1 MPILSITFL
10 PINLQNVQLT
20 HEENQFQRKTF
31 PITLVCD
38 HIYFQQN
45 IGSLFR
51 IAEAFGVENII
62 FFGKDIP
69 LTPRKINKTSRSTH
83 LHVAH
88 SVIEEFIE
96 LQSFLLDKNFEII
109 SLEIASNS
117 KPLKEVTIPTNKKIA
132 LIIGS
137 EINGISEELLKL
149 SHQIVH
155 INMFGKNSS
164 MNVVQAAS
172 IALYEIT
179 SL

>member
-1 MPILSITFL
+1 MQLS
-10 PINLQNVQLT
+10 
-20 HEENQFQRKTF
+20 HAENQFERKTF

-51 IAEAFGVENII
+51 ISEAFGVENII
-62 FFGKDIP
+62 FLGKDIP

-88 SVIEEFIE
+88 EVIEETAVLTDYLI
-96 LQSFLLDKNFEII
+96 KNNFETIA
-109 SLEIASNS
+109 LEIASTS
-117 KPLKEVTIPTNKKIA
+117 KPLKEVTIPENKKIA
-132 LIIGS
+132 LLIGS
-137 EINGISEELLKL
+137 EIDGISEELLKI
-149 SHQIVH
+149 SNQIVH
-155 INMFGKNSS
+155 INMFGNNSS

-179 SL
+179 SLL

>member
-1 MPILSITFL
+1 M
-10 PINLQNVQLT
+10 QLT
-20 HEENQFQRKTF
+20 HQENQFERKTF

-51 IAEAFGVENII
+51 ISEAFGVENII
-62 FFGKDIP
+62 FLGKDIP

-83 LHVAH
+83 LHVPH
-88 SVIEEFIE
+88 TIIEGSTE
-96 LQSFLLDKNFEII
+96 LVDFLLQNNFEII
-109 SLEIASNS
+109 ALEIASNS
-117 KPLKEVTIPTNKKIA
+117 KPLKEIVVPDNKKIA
-132 LIIGS
+132 LLLGS
-137 EINGISEELLKL
+137 EIDGISDELLKI
-149 SHQIVH
+149 SNQIVH

-179 SL
+179 TL

>member
-1 MPILSITFL
+1 M
-10 PINLQNVQLT
+10 QLT
-20 HEENQFQRKTF
+20 HEENQFERKTF

-51 IAEAFGVENII
+51 ISEAFGVENII
-62 FFGKDIP
+62 FLGKDIP

-83 LHVAH
+83 LHVPYR
-88 SVIEEFIE
+88 VIEETSDLITH
-96 LQSFLLDKNFEII
+96 LLENNFEII
-109 SLEIASNS
+109 SLEITNNS
-117 KPLKEVTIPTNKKIA
+117 KPLKEVVIPDNQKIA
-132 LIIGS
+132 LIIGN
-137 EINGISEELLKL
+137 EINGISDELLKI

>member
-1 MPILSITFL
+1 M
-10 PINLQNVQLT
+10 QLT
-20 HEENQFQRKTF
+20 HGENQFERKTF
-31 PITLVCD
+31 PITLICD

-51 IAEAFGVENII
+51 ISEAFGVKNII

-83 LHVAH
+83 LHIPY
-88 SVIEEFIE
+88 SVMEEMSE
-96 LQSFLLDKNFEII
+96 LTTYLLENNFEII

-117 KPLKEVTIPTNKKIA
+117 KPINEITIPTNKKIA
-132 LIIGS
+132 LVLGS
-137 EINGISEELLKL
+137 EIDGVSHELL
-149 SHQIVH
+149 QISAQILH

-179 SL
+179 SNKQSIN

>member
-1 MPILSITFL
+1 M
-10 PINLQNVQLT
+10 QLT
-20 HEENQFQRKTF
+20 HDENQFERKTF

-45 IGSLFR
+45 IGSIFR
-51 IAEAFGVENII
+51 ISEAFGVENII

-83 LHVAH
+83 LHVPH
-88 SVIEEFIE
+88 TIIEETSDVVSY
-96 LQSFLLDKNFEII
+96 LQDNNFEVIA
-109 SLEIASNS
+109 LEIASNS
-117 KPLKEVTIPTNKKIA
+117 KPLKEVIIPENKKIA
-132 LIIGS
+132 LVLGS

>member
-1 MPILSITFL
+1 M
-10 PINLQNVQLT
+10 QLT
-20 HEENQFQRKTF
+20 HEENQFERKTF

-51 IAEAFGVENII
+51 IGEALGVENII
-62 FFGKDIP
+62 FLGKDIP

-83 LHVAH
+83 LHVPH
-88 SVIEEFIE
+88 TIIEETSDLIT
-96 LQSFLLDKNFEII
+96 FLKENNFEII
-109 SLEIASNS
+109 SLEITSTS
-117 KPLKEVTIPTNKKIA
+117 KPLKEVQIPENQKIA
-132 LIIGS
+132 LIIGN
-137 EINGISEELLKL
+137 EINGISDELLKI

-172 IALYEIT
+172 IALYEFT
-179 SL
+179 S

>member
-1 MPILSITFL
+1 M
-10 PINLQNVQLT
+10 QLT
-20 HEENQFQRKTF
+20 HEENQFERKTF

-51 IAEAFGVENII
+51 IGEALGIESII
-62 FFGKDIP
+62 FLGKDIP

-83 LHVAH
+83 LHVPH
-88 SVIEEFIE
+88 TIIEETSE
-96 LQSFLLDKNFEII
+96 LITFLKENNFEII
-109 SLEIASNS
+109 SLEITSTS
-117 KPLKEVTIPTNKKIA
+117 KPLKEVQIPENQKIA
-132 LIIGS
+132 LIIGN
-137 EINGISEELLKL
+137 EINGISDELLKI

-172 IALYEIT
+172 IALYEFT
-179 SL
+179 S

>member
-1 MPILSITFL
+1 M
-10 PINLQNVQLT
+10 QLT
-20 HEENQFQRKTF
+20 HSENQFERKTF

-51 IAEAFGVENII
+51 IGEAFGVENII
-62 FFGKDIP
+62 FLGKDIP

-83 LHVAH
+83 LHVPH
-88 SVIEEFIE
+88 TIIEETTELTAYLIE
-96 LQSFLLDKNFEII
+96 NNFEII
-109 SLEIASNS
+109 ALEIASNS
-117 KPLKEVTIPTNKKIA
+117 KPLKELILPENKKIA
-132 LIIGS
+132 LLIGS
-137 EINGISEELLKL
+137 EVDGVSDELLKI

-155 INMFGKNSS
+155 INMFGNNSS

-179 SL
+179 S

>member
-1 MPILSITFL
+1 M
-10 PINLQNVQLT
+10 QLT
-20 HEENQFQRKTF
+20 HEENQFERKTF

-51 IAEAFGVENII
+51 ISEAFGVENII
-62 FFGKDIP
+62 FLGKDIP

-83 LHVAH
+83 LYVPHI
-88 SVIEEFIE
+88 VIEETSNLITH
-96 LQSFLLDKNFEII
+96 LLENNFEII
-109 SLEIASNS
+109 SLEITSNS
-117 KPLKEVTIPTNKKIA
+117 KPLKEVIIPDNQKIA
-132 LIIGS
+132 LIIGN
-137 EINGISEELLKL
+137 EINGISDELLKI